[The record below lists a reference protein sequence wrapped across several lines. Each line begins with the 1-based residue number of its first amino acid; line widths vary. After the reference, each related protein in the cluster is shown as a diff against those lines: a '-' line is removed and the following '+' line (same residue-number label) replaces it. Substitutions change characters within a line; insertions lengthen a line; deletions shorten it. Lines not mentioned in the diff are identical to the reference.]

1 MAVVHR
7 TRSEEVALGMT
18 LLGLIFSSILYGIS
32 LSQTYT
38 YYRRFPK
45 DTLSTKLMVVIMT
58 IIDAAAVALMA
69 HACWYYFVTTGPYH
83 RYVWSLNAELA
94 FSMLI
99 SGLSEGFL
107 TYRVWLLSGRRTIL
121 TLVLLCLALV
131 HLVSGE
137 VAAGQSLALHYRA
150 RFGSVKVP
158 HIIRLGSAVLCDTSL
173 AISLCYFLHQ
183 KRTGYK
189 QTDEIID
196 RLMIFSISTGL
207 LTSFASVAGLIT
219 YLVVPKTW
227 VYLALCFLISR
238 LYANT
243 FLCSFVIFTNGLR
256 LLLTEIS
263 LNTRHILRTAS
274 DEAEESPAMPRF
286 RSRITPRTLLARE
299 KPPTQLDIFIVTETI
314 SDASKDSGL
323 EYQGSIPNAS
333 PPASLNHY

>member
-1 MAVVHR
+1 MAVVLR
-7 TRSEEVALGMT
+7 TRSEEIALGMT
-18 LLGLIFSSILYGIS
+18 LLGLIFSLILYGIS

-45 DTLSTKLMVVIMT
+45 DTLSTKLMVIVMT

-69 HACWYYFVTTGPYH
+69 HACWYYFVTTGPFH

-107 TYRVWLLSGRRTIL
+107 AS
-121 TLVLLCLALV
+121 CAL
-131 HLVSGE
+131 SGE

-150 RFGSVKVP
+150 RFSSVK
-158 HIIRLGSAVLCDTSL
+158 
-173 AISLCYFLHQ
+173 

-189 QTDEIID
+189 QTDKIID
-196 RLMIFSISTGL
+196 RLMIFSMSTGL

-238 LYANT
+238 
-243 FLCSFVIFTNGLR
+243 S
-256 LLLTEIS
+256 
-263 LNTRHILRTAS
+263 S

-286 RSRITPRTLLARE
+286 RSCVTPRTLIARE
-299 KPPTQLDIFIVTETI
+299 KPPTQAGYIH
-314 SDASKDSGL
+314 SD
-323 EYQGSIPNAS
+323 
-333 PPASLNHY
+333 

>member
-1 MAVVHR
+1 MAAVLR
-7 TRSEEVALGMT
+7 TRSEEIALGMT
-18 LLGLIFSSILYGIS
+18 LLGFIFSLILYGIS

-45 DTLSTKLMVVIMT
+45 DSLSTKLMVVIMT
-58 IIDAAAVALMA
+58 ILDAAAVALMA
-69 HACWYYFVTTGPYH
+69 HACWYYFVTTGPFH

-107 TYRVWLLSGRRTIL
+107 AYRVWLLSGRRTIL

-150 RFGSVKVP
+150 RFSSVKIP
-158 HIIRLGSAVLCDTSL
+158 HVIRLGSAALCDTSL

-189 QTDEIID
+189 QTDKIID
-196 RLMIFSISTGL
+196 RLMIFSMSTGL

-243 FLCSFVIFTNGLR
+243 FLS
-256 LLLTEIS
+256 S

-286 RSRITPRTLLARE
+286 RSCVTPRTFLRE

-314 SDASKDSGL
+314 SDGSKDSGL
-323 EYQGSIPNAS
+323 EYQDSVPNPS
-333 PPASLNHY
+333 RPASLNHYGLECITRNPEP